1 MWQLPTPTLFSQHNS
16 HHQLPPFSY
25 LPHHTLPQP
34 QFLPPDL
41 LHDMAYTSRDP
52 RMAEQMEMA
61 RRLATLEVELRIERQ
76 QHALAQQCITYMAR
90 QLASQD
96 QRSAAPVL
104 REESQLRGRRLE
116 RYTAEPRIQ
125 AEIEP
130 KAEPKTDGGRM
141 QMREQKAESEDLLA
155 REDEDMAVE
164 SVHSSILVPDKTRPS
179 PTGPRSE
186 QTFRTKCIAFLKR
199 DEERHEPVDSG
210 KDAEGTLLTFE
221 NSGDTCSQDPPL
233 NNDND
238 AKYLRASNREDA
250 KRYAQPLTLKGLSN
264 RYKDYKPTEDG
275 LDASVWAK
283 EHHSRAT
290 GFQSPVGVQSGVRS
304 GANKQVIVPEVQEDL
319 MQFPEIDEVSEDTAV
334 EESEET
340 LSEEQK
346 EEAKQKHAAE
356 LRRNQALVMYD
367 PSPSEDAFR
376 TVLVTDIPKDRS
388 EADVMGM
395 VSGGMIV
402 KVESMDT
409 TPITGGMTMMIT
421 FLDARDARDFLRS
434 VEGKTKPRFSL
445 VQTPTYP
452 TVPGLDDDMRY
463 NGITRC
469 LAIHGLHE
477 DITLEE
483 LCDATRR
490 PMHER
495 DSVLNASRDEQG
507 VCHLEFTSVLAALEG
522 RWGVRGKLSGRFTRI
537 LHEAD
542 PCDRRVPGM
551 DEEDGVEEEDEI
563 AEAEEGEIVGSGDGI
578 ETESETE
585 AGAETET
592 EIESKSSAGEKDA
605 DGWPIGGLDYD

>member
-1 MWQLPTPTLFSQHNS
+1 MWQLPTSTLSSQHNS
-16 HHQLPPFSY
+16 YPQHLPFSF
-25 LPHHTLPQP
+25 LPRQTHPQP
-34 QFLPPDL
+34 QFLPPHP

-52 RMAEQMEMA
+52 RMAEQIEMA
-61 RRLATLEVELRIERQ
+61 RRLATLETELRIERQ

-90 QLASQD
+90 QLASQSQD
-96 QRSAAPVL
+96 TPAL
-104 REESQLRGRRLE
+104 REESQPRGRRLE
-116 RYTAEPRIQ
+116 RYAAKPGTQAKIESNAESIN
-125 AEIEP
+125 
-130 KAEPKTDGGRM
+130 DGGRV
-141 QMREQKAESEDLLA
+141 QMREQTAESEDLLA
-155 REDEDMAVE
+155 REDGDMAVE
-164 SVHSSILVPDKTRPS
+164 SVHSPILVPDKTRPS

-186 QTFRTKCIAFLKR
+186 QTLRTKCIAFLKR

-210 KDAEGTLLTFE
+210 KDAEGTLFTFE
-221 NSGDTCSQDPPL
+221 NSGNRCSGDPPS
-233 NNDND
+233 NDD
-238 AKYLRASNREDA
+238 VRVSDRQDA
-250 KRYAQPLTLKGLSN
+250 KRHEQPLTLKGLSN
-264 RYKDYKPTEDG
+264 RYKHYKPKEDG
-275 LDASVWAK
+275 LDASVWANQR
-283 EHHSRAT
+283 HSRAT
-290 GFQSPVGVQSGVRS
+290 GFQSPVGVQSDVQS
-304 GANKQVIVPEVQEDL
+304 EANKQVIVPDVQEDL
-319 MQFPEIDEVSEDTAV
+319 MQFPETNEVSEDTAV
-334 EESEET
+334 EEPEET

-376 TVLVTDIPKDRS
+376 TVLVTDIPKNRS
-388 EADVMGM
+388 EADVMRM

-409 TPITGGMTMMIT
+409 TPITGSMTMMIT

-445 VQTPTYP
+445 VHTPTYP
-452 TVPGLDDDMRY
+452 TVPDLDDDMRY

-477 DITLEE
+477 DMTLEE
-483 LCDATRR
+483 LCGASRR

-495 DSVLNASRDEQG
+495 DSVLNSSRDEQG
-507 VCHLEFTSVLAALEG
+507 VCHLEFTSVMAALEG
-522 RWGVRGKLSGRFTRI
+522 RWGLRGKLSGRFTRI

-542 PCDRRVPGM
+542 PCDCRVPGM
-551 DEEDGVEEEDEI
+551 DEEDGVEEEDGIE
-563 AEAEEGEIVGSGDGI
+563 EADEGEIVESGDGI
-578 ETESETE
+578 DTESETE